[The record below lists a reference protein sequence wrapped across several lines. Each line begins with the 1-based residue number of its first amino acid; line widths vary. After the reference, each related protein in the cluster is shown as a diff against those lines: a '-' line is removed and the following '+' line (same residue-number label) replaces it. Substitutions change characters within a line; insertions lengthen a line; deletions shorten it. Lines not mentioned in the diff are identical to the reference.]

1 MRLGRYG
8 VEGVVILATSCRATT
23 RTSRGRPRLR
33 PSGSRCNRLRV
44 VVVAAAGVSIG
55 AVTVAIVAGYL
66 LGSIPIAV
74 IVAGRRWL
82 DPRDLGD
89 GNPGYWN
96 VKEQIGH
103 DAAIPVFLGDTVKG
117 ALAGGVGIAV
127 DGSAWG
133 IAYVAVAAAM
143 IGHAYPLF
151 ARFRGGRSILAFA
164 GGMAVVSPF
173 AVAIAIGALLVV
185 WAGTRS
191 FAIAAR
197 VGVFGFPLAQ
207 LLVEPKERVAATGVL
222 MCIIG
227 IRFGQAALRERRHT
241 RS

>member
-1 MRLGRYG
+1 M
-8 VEGVVILATSCRATT
+8 
-23 RTSRGRPRLR
+23 
-33 PSGSRCNRLRV
+33 
-44 VVVAAAGVSIG
+44 VVAAAGVSIA
-55 AVTVAIVAGYL
+55 AVTLAIAAGYL

-82 DPRDLGD
+82 DPRELGD

-96 VKEQIGH
+96 VKEQIGR
-103 DAAIPVFLGDTVKG
+103 DAAIPVFVGDALKG
-117 ALAGGVGIAV
+117 ALAGGVGIAL

-133 IAYVAVAAAM
+133 IAYVAVGAAM
-143 IGHAYPLF
+143 IGHAYPVF

-164 GGMAVVSPF
+164 GGMAVVSPV
-173 AVAIAIGALLVV
+173 AAAIATVALLLV
-185 WAGTRS
+185 WAVTRS

-197 VGVFGFPLAQ
+197 VGVFGFPVAQ

-227 IRFGQAALRERRHT
+227 LRFGQAALRERRHE
-241 RS
+241 RA